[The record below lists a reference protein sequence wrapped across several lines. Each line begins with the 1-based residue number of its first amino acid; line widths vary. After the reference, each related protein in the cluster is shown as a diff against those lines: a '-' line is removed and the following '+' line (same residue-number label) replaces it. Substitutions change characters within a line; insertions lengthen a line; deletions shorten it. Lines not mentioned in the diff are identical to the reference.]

1 MAVDAVTLSL
11 KRDTLL
17 AEGAGNDQGR
27 LKVNADSNAS
37 IPPSPLPKAGR
48 PIFGDYQVEGELG
61 RGGMGVVF
69 RARQKKLNR
78 LVALKMLTGHY
89 GPDELARFRAEAETA
104 ASLHHTNIVQIYEV
118 GEDQGAPF
126 FSMEYVE
133 SGSLA
138 DRLRAGMLPAR
149 EAAQL
154 LISVARALHFAHQN
168 GVVHRDMKPANVL
181 LDPDGV
187 PKVTDFGIAKR
198 LSGDSSL
205 TLSGVVIGTPTYM
218 APEQAKGTS
227 RGVGTAADIYSLG
240 AILYEILAG
249 RPPFLPEES
258 ETAIMVRVIT
268 EDPVS
273 PAWHRPGI
281 PRDLETICLRCLEKE
296 PRDRYS
302 SAAAFAEDLRRFL
315 EDESILARPPTTAV
329 RTVKWIK
336 RHPWRFVAGGALAL
350 ALAAAGQRLWQWE
363 FYQRPHVEYAA
374 AVDYVRGGFEPI
386 LKMDEKALSH
396 HGVSLRL
403 TRRGRIG
410 PITRVEVLNSRG
422 NPAVLRPIY
431 PEVIPIYLEG
441 LMGTQPYAEK
451 APESTRIEFSYNG
464 ETASE
469 ATALDRNG
477 NPIWRI
483 IYDRPVSSPHAPV
496 VIPARFAN
504 LRGFAKSSTSGA
516 SQMEIERDANGRDV
530 KVSFFNGEGKP
541 AANGEGVYG
550 YKLERDAA
558 GRIVRLFN
566 LGQDGQPAANNAGQ
580 ISLAMTWGPAG
591 RVVRIDM
598 CDGAGKPAAWNGV
611 SAMTIDYDALG
622 NLIGLVRLGADGK
635 PARGIDWTVQ
645 ETQRNERGEIIGH
658 KFLKIGLDG
667 ATSPF
672 FQWKVAYDELGH
684 PSDLQFAGTIKW
696 RTAMLHDASGNVT
709 EEKYLD
715 AEGRASAGEI
725 GYLIKRRAYKSSRD
739 GFSWEETYFDAAG
752 AKTYCKAGYHR
763 MITEFDPN
771 GALRRQTRE
780 DEDPTRFR
788 YYRDVSEPEYDS
800 QGRLRRSVLRFE
812 NEKGQLAVDAGLPY
826 AAIDETYDENGRV
839 ILTWQLGC
847 AESAGSPDFRIDAE
861 WHKTGARKRQVRQA
875 CDVKRQPIGS
885 LSSGVFCAR
894 KEEDFDEIDRPQRI
908 YETGFNEKLVGF
920 SVREA
925 KFAEGKL
932 QSVTHKRGD
941 GTALDG
947 VRVIVTGVAPE
958 QPKAAE
964 LKAGDELLS
973 ANGNPI
979 RSAYDWSF
987 NTFPGGWI
995 EVKRDGKTMR
1005 VEGFTAGKVGLL
1017 VEDRALDV
1025 TPYLSEADKLEQ
1037 EIKKLYQAGK
1047 YAEAVPFALQLLDIR
1062 EKTFG
1067 PEHLNTALTINNLA
1081 NFYSD
1086 SGDYAKAEPLY
1097 QRSLKI
1103 REKVLG
1109 PEDPKTADSLNDL
1122 AALYDKMGYYA
1133 KAEPLYQRSLNIRE
1147 KALGPEHPD
1156 TANSLN
1162 NLATL
1167 YDKMGDY
1174 AKAEPLYQRSLKI
1187 REKALGPEDPDI
1199 ATSLNNLAGLYVS
1212 MGSYAKAEPL
1222 YQRSLKIRE
1231 KTLGPEHPNTAN
1243 SLNNLAELY
1252 DSMGDYAKAEP
1263 LYQHSLAIN
1272 EKTLGPEHQLTA
1284 TSLNNLAEVYK
1295 EMGDYARAE
1304 PLLQR
1309 SLKINEKALGPEH
1322 PNTAN
1327 TLHNLADLYDSM
1339 GDYAKA
1345 EPLYQRSLAIIEK
1358 ALGSEHPSTAN
1369 SLNSLA
1375 AFYVSLGDYAKAEPL
1390 YQRSLGIREKVLGL
1404 EHSSTALSL
1413 NNLGEL
1419 YREMGDYAKAESLY
1433 QRSLKIFEKVL
1444 GPEHPSTA
1452 LSLNNLAELYTKM
1465 GDYAKAEPLY
1475 QRSLQI
1481 REKALGPEHPDTAL
1495 SLNNLA
1501 GLYHR
1506 TGDYAKAEPLYQRS
1520 LKIIE
1525 KVLGPD
1531 HPNTAASLNN
1541 LALLY
1546 GDMGNAQEQLR
1557 LAQLAQR
1564 AEEKTLSNILS
1575 FTSEQQRLAFQKTT
1589 RPYTLPAI
1597 LGNGPELAQLIL
1609 RRKGI
1614 VLDSLL
1620 EDRLVAETSTDP
1632 RQRETINQLR
1642 AAKQQLM
1649 QLLLQVPKDISETV
1663 ARKRETEKKELARK
1677 VEELEGGL
1685 GRQVAGLGRA
1695 RRALSL
1701 TVAQVQTALGPGA
1714 ALIEFLR
1721 YESYQGKNKFEPRY
1735 GAVVIASGSEPKWI
1749 PLGAA
1754 AEIEKKILLY
1764 KKSVRGQTNEAALS
1778 AVLKKL
1784 DEEVW
1789 APIVKE
1795 CPAGIKTMVVSPD
1808 AELNFVSFATLLT
1821 PDDRFL
1827 GEEFSIRYVASG
1839 RDLLRETKPVAA
1851 AKTSMQVFANPDFAA
1866 KSDGVTLAENKTN
1879 TVTFR
1884 SIEIRELQ
1892 SISLPELPGT
1902 ARESAKLEECAK
1914 KSGWQAHLNLG
1925 EHATEAELRK
1935 VNSPRI
1941 LHLATHGFFLP
1952 EIDLGPSPKGLS
1964 RTTADIPKGKLVN
1977 PMHRSGLA
1985 VAGAQTTLHAW
1996 AKGEVPPTEND
2007 GIVTAEEVG
2016 GLKLDGTWLVVLS
2029 ACDTGSGEAKA
2040 GEGVMGLRRGFVQ
2053 AGTQNLLMTLWPIS
2067 DEITVQI
2074 MLDFYD
2080 AAFKTGNAPQALAD
2094 TQRDWLVKLRKEKGL
2109 LAAVRL
2115 AGPFIMSSQGKP

>member
-1 MAVDAVTLSL
+1 M
-11 KRDTLL
+11 
-17 AEGAGNDQGR
+17 
-27 LKVNADSNAS
+27 
-37 IPPSPLPKAGR
+37 
-48 PIFGDYQVEGELG
+48 
-61 RGGMGVVF
+61 
-69 RARQKKLNR
+69 
-78 LVALKMLTGHY
+78 
-89 GPDELARFRAEAETA
+89 
-104 ASLHHTNIVQIYEV
+104 
-118 GEDQGAPF
+118 
-126 FSMEYVE
+126 
-133 SGSLA
+133 
-138 DRLRAGMLPAR
+138 
-149 EAAQL
+149 
-154 LISVARALHFAHQN
+154 
-168 GVVHRDMKPANVL
+168 
-181 LDPDGV
+181 
-187 PKVTDFGIAKR
+187 
-198 LSGDSSL
+198 
-205 TLSGVVIGTPTYM
+205 
-218 APEQAKGTS
+218 
-227 RGVGTAADIYSLG
+227 
-240 AILYEILAG
+240 
-249 RPPFLPEES
+249 
-258 ETAIMVRVIT
+258 
-268 EDPVS
+268 
-273 PAWHRPGI
+273 
-281 PRDLETICLRCLEKE
+281 
-296 PRDRYS
+296 
-302 SAAAFAEDLRRFL
+302 
-315 EDESILARPPTTAV
+315 
-329 RTVKWIK
+329 KWIK
-336 RHPWRFVAGGALAL
+336 RHPWRFVAGTALIL

-363 FYQRPHVEYAA
+363 FYQRPHVEYAS
-374 AVDYVRGGFEPI
+374 AVDYLRGGFAPI
-386 LKMDEKALSH
+386 LKVDEKALSR
-396 HGVSLRL
+396 HGVNLRL
-403 TRRGRIG
+403 TRRGRSG
-410 PITRVEVLNSRG
+410 PVTLVEVLNSRG
-422 NPAVLRPIY
+422 NPAVLRPIC
-431 PEVIPIYLEG
+431 PEAIPIYLEG

-464 ETASE
+464 NTATE

-483 IYDRPVSSPHAPV
+483 IYDRPVSSPHAPGV
-496 VIPARFAN
+496 VSARFAN
-504 LRGFAKSSTSGA
+504 PRGFAKSSTSGA
-516 SQMEIERDANGRDV
+516 SQMQIERDANGRDV

-566 LGQDGQPAANNAGQ
+566 LGQDGQPAANKVGQ
-580 ISLAMTWGPAG
+580 IALAMTWDPTG
-591 RVVRIDM
+591 RVVRIDP
-598 CDGAGKPAAWNGV
+598 CDGAGKPTSWNGV
-611 SAMTIDYDALG
+611 SAMTIDYDASG

-635 PARGIDWTVQ
+635 PAREIDWTVQ

-658 KFLKIGLDG
+658 KFVKIGPDG

-709 EEKYLD
+709 EEKYLN
-715 AEGRASAGEI
+715 AEGRPAAGEI
-725 GYLIKRRAYKSSRD
+725 GYAMKRRAYKSGPD

-752 AKTYCKAGYHR
+752 SKTYCKGGYHR

-771 GALRRQTRE
+771 GVLRRQTRE
-780 DEDPTRFR
+780 DEDPARFR
-788 YYRDVSEPEYDS
+788 YYRDVSEPEYYS

-847 AESAGSPDFRIDAE
+847 AESAGAPNFRIDAE

-875 CDVKRQPIGS
+875 CDVKRQPVDS

-925 KFAEGKL
+925 KFVEGKL
-932 QSVTHKRGD
+932 QNVTHKRGD
-941 GTALDG
+941 GTALEG
-947 VRVIVTGVAPE
+947 VRVIITGVAPE
-958 QPKAAE
+958 QPKAIE
-964 LKAGDELLS
+964 LEVGDELLS

-979 RSAYDWSF
+979 RSAYAWIFSA
-987 NTFPGGWI
+987 FPGGWI
-995 EVKRDGKTMR
+995 EVRRDGKTIR
-1005 VEGFTAGKVGLL
+1005 VEGFAAGKVGML

-1037 EIKKLYQAGK
+1037 EMKKLYQAGK
-1047 YAEAVPFALQLLDIR
+1047 YTEAIPLALQLLEIR

-1067 PEHLNTALTINNLA
+1067 PEHLNTALIINNLA

-1097 QRSLKI
+1097 QRALKI

-1109 PEDPKTADSLNDL
+1109 PDDPKTANSLNDL
-1122 AALYDKMGYYA
+1122 AVLYD
-1133 KAEPLYQRSLNIRE
+1133 S
-1147 KALGPEHPD
+1147 
-1156 TANSLN
+1156 
-1162 NLATL
+1162 
-1167 YDKMGDY
+1167 MGD
-1174 AKAEPLYQRSLKI
+1174 
-1187 REKALGPEDPDI
+1187 
-1199 ATSLNNLAGLYVS
+1199 
-1212 MGSYAKAEPL
+1212 YAKAEPL

-1243 SLNNLAELY
+1243 SLNNLATHYEKMGDYARAEPLYQRALKIREKTLGPEDPSTATSLNNLAELY
-1252 DSMGDYAKAEP
+1252 VSMGSYAKAEP
-1263 LYQHSLAIN
+1263 LYQRALNIREKTLGPDHPNVANTLNNLAGLYDSMADYAKAETFYQRSLAIN
-1272 EKTLGPEHQLTA
+1272 EKALGPDHQLTA
-1284 TSLNNLAEVYK
+1284 TSLNNLAQVYK

-1309 SLKINEKALGPEH
+1309 SLKINEKALGAEH
-1322 PNTAN
+1322 PDTAN
-1327 TLHNLADLYDSM
+1327 ILHNLADLYDSM

-1358 ALGSEHPSTAN
+1358 ALGSEHPNTAN

-1375 AFYVSLGDYAKAEPL
+1375 AFYASLGDYARAEPL
-1390 YQRSLGIREKVLGL
+1390 YQRSLGIREKALGP

-1433 QRSLKIFEKVL
+1433 QRSLKIFEKAV

-1475 QRSLQI
+1475 QRSLHI
-1481 REKALGPEHPDTAL
+1481 REKVLGSQHPDTAL

-1501 GLYHR
+1501 GLYLR
-1506 TGDYAKAEPLYQRS
+1506 TGDYARAEPLYQRS

-1546 GDMGNAQEQLR
+1546 GEMGNTEEQLR
-1557 LAQLAQR
+1557 LARLAQR
-1564 AEEKTLSNILS
+1564 AEEKILSNVLS

-1620 EDRLVAETSTDP
+1620 EDRLVAETSNDP

-1649 QLLLQVPKDISETV
+1649 QLLLEVPKDVSQTAV
-1663 ARKRETEKKELARK
+1663 TKRETEKKELSRK

-1714 ALIEFLR
+1714 TLIELLR
-1721 YESYQGKNKFEPRY
+1721 YERYLGKNKFEPHY
-1735 GAVVIASGSEPKWI
+1735 GAVVIGRGGEPKWI

-1754 AEIEKKILLY
+1754 SEIERNVRLY
-1764 KKSVRGQTNEAALS
+1764 QKSVRGYTDERTLDGALHS
-1778 AVLKKL
+1778 LNAQ
-1784 DEEVW
+1784 VW
-1789 APIVKE
+1789 APIEKALPVE
-1795 CPAGIKTMVVSPD
+1795 TKTIIISPD
-1808 AELNFVSFATLLT
+1808 GDLSFVSFATLLGA
-1821 PDDRFL
+1821 DNKFVA
-1827 GEEFSIRYVASG
+1827 EQYSIRYAASG
-1839 RDLLRETKPVAA
+1839 RDLLRESKSSLSSTTV
-1851 AKTSMQVFANPDFAA
+1851 VFANPDF
-1866 KSDGVTLAENKTN
+1866 KNNGFTQTSKL
-1879 TVTFR
+1879 TVSASLR
-1884 SIEIRELQ
+1884 SMEMRDLLHL
-1892 SISLPELPGT
+1892 SLPPLPGT
-1902 ARESAKLEECAK
+1902 EAEAKALEKREK
-1914 KSGWQAHLNLG
+1914 KSVKVFLA
-1925 EHATEAELRK
+1925 ADASEASLRQLPAPA
-1935 VNSPRI
+1935 V

-1952 EIDLGPSPKGLS
+1952 EVESSDN
-1964 RTTADIPKGKLVN
+1964 TTDPLQGAQPRPKGKLSN

-1985 VAGAQTTLHAW
+1985 LAGAQNTLSAW
-1996 AKGEVPPTEND
+1996 SHGEVPPTDND
-2007 GIVTAEEVG
+2007 GILTAEEVG
-2016 GLKLDGTWLVVLS
+2016 GLKLEGTQLVVLS
-2029 ACDTGSGEAKA
+2029 ACDTGSGEARA
-2040 GEGVMGLRRGFVQ
+2040 GEGVMGLRRGFIQ
-2053 AGTQNLLMTLWPIS
+2053 AGAKNLLMTLWPIS
-2067 DEITVQI
+2067 DETTVQI

-2080 AAFKTGNAPQALAD
+2080 AAFKTGNTQQALSD
-2094 TQRDWLVKLRKEKGL
+2094 TQRDWLVKLRKEKSL